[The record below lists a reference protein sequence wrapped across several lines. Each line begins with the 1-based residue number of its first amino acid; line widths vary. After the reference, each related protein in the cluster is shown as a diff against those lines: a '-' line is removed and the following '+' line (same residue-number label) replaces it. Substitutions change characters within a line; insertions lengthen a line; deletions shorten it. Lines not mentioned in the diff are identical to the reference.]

1 MYTVQMYHFL
11 DFLYLIKIYTLYR
24 CTIFLIFLSCWFLYF
39 FTLQENKS
47 LDEFVLWFTWLFFN
61 ERLFSFT
68 WFWKPLK
75 SIDHWQYSTNLMT
88 NKNYSPSGHSVI
100 KLSQYKFPTRTL
112 QSSNQ
117 NTLYIIHWWLF
128 FDWLFLK
135 YKNKKLYSIDLSLC
149 VRPGQ
154 PHNPKNLKI
163 TIWM

>member
-1 MYTVQMYHFL
+1 MYHFL
-11 DFLYLIKIYTLYR
+11 NFLKLLVFVFFYTARKQISWRVCSVVYLAFFQWKIIFFYMILKTIKKYWSL
-24 CTIFLIFLSCWFLYF
+24 TIFH
-39 FTLQENKS
+39 Q
-47 LDEFVLWFTWLFFN
+47 
-61 ERLFSFT
+61 
-68 WFWKPLK
+68 P
-75 SIDHWQYSTNLMT
+75 MT